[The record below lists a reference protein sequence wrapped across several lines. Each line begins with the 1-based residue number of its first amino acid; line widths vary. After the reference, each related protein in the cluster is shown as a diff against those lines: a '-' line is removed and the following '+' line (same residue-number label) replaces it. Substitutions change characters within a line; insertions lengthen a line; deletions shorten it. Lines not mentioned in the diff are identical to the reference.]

1 LEDISEE
8 SGYSISTLQRIFE
21 KYLNN
26 LPVHKI
32 IPNENCIL
40 LLDGTYFEKENC
52 LIVYVDI
59 AKNSILHWRYT
70 TSEKAEEIE
79 ADLRYLKN
87 SGVNVVSAIS
97 DGGKA
102 ILSALNSVYPDIP
115 KQRCLVHIQR
125 MALLWLTQKPKT
137 IAGKTL
143 RALCLNVNRIK
154 TKEDAEL
161 WIETF
166 LYWNSKYEKF
176 LNEKSR
182 SYDEKWWYTHKY
194 LRKTR
199 RMIVGALPDMFHY
212 LEVSKLPKDTNKID
226 GGIFSDL
233 KNHYRI
239 HRGIPKHKRGK
250 FFHWYL
256 YLKNLK
262 KLSKS

>member
-87 SGVNVVSAIS
+87 SGVN
-97 DGGKA
+97 
-102 ILSALNSVYPDIP
+102 
-115 KQRCLVHIQR
+115 
-125 MALLWLTQKPKT
+125 
-137 IAGKTL
+137 
-143 RALCLNVNRIK
+143 
-154 TKEDAEL
+154 
-161 WIETF
+161 
-166 LYWNSKYEKF
+166 
-176 LNEKSR
+176 
-182 SYDEKWWYTHKY
+182 
-194 LRKTR
+194 
-199 RMIVGALPDMFHY
+199 
-212 LEVSKLPKDTNKID
+212 
-226 GGIFSDL
+226 
-233 KNHYRI
+233 
-239 HRGIPKHKRGK
+239 
-250 FFHWYL
+250 
-256 YLKNLK
+256 
-262 KLSKS
+262 